1 MNKDEKEKKINMI
14 QMSPEWNREMDISGA
29 KCPGKKTELT
39 EYLTYEHMGKSDR
52 FMTLLIKILTIAM

>member
-1 MNKDEKEKKINMI
+1 
-14 QMSPEWNREMDISGA
+14 MDISGA
-29 KCPGKKTELT
+29 KSPGKKKELT